1 MKHAKCYKKGY
12 PRPRFVRDN
21 FTSLDGEWNFAFDDE
36 NVGERKKWYK
46 TGVNDLKINV
56 PFAYQCALSGIN
68 VDDRHETVW
77 YSRTF
82 TAVKKRNKRLLVNF
96 EGADHEAKV
105 WLNGELLG
113 THAGGYARFT
123 FDLTDHLKNG
133 ENLLVVRCVDRRS
146 ALTVRGKQRYVEK
159 NISCFYTDT
168 TGIWK
173 PVWLEEVGDGYLFGV
188 SALCNYSEC
197 EAVVE
202 YKIQRFT
209 DGLSLETRLYFDDEF
224 VHSTEVTCD
233 DDYGKIKLDLTLKNK
248 VLPMKPWSAGRSGQF
263 FDVEYILKKNG
274 IDPKTDLTMDQ
285 SIQFGLTAAAF
296 TSDQSDYTVEFE
308 PFATGLELEGNGYV
322 VASLGTDSGYVPY
335 TAYCAKKSYL
345 AMHPDL
351 IQRFTSALQKGMD
364 YVNSHTAEEIAKT
377 IQPQF
382 SDTPLE
388 NITKIVKRYQD
399 QDTWKENLIFERSSF
414 ELLENI
420 LEEAGELQTRVP
432 YENLVTTEFA
442 EQAVK

>member
-1 MKHAKCYKKGY
+1 MKK
-12 PRPRFVRDN
+12 
-21 FTSLDGEWNFAFDDE
+21 
-36 NVGERKKWYK
+36 
-46 TGVNDLKINV
+46 
-56 PFAYQCALSGIN
+56 
-68 VDDRHETVW
+68 
-77 YSRTF
+77 
-82 TAVKKRNKRLLVNF
+82 
-96 EGADHEAKV
+96 
-105 WLNGELLG
+105 
-113 THAGGYARFT
+113 
-123 FDLTDHLKNG
+123 
-133 ENLLVVRCVDRRS
+133 
-146 ALTVRGKQRYVEK
+146 
-159 NISCFYTDT
+159 
-168 TGIWK
+168 
-173 PVWLEEVGDGYLFGV
+173 
-188 SALCNYSEC
+188 
-197 EAVVE
+197 
-202 YKIQRFT
+202 
-209 DGLSLETRLYFDDEF
+209 
-224 VHSTEVTCD
+224 
-233 DDYGKIKLDLTLKNK
+233 KIKCLCVAGLACAVLCGCAKEASGLTPVTLYEVAHSIFYAPQYAAIELGYFEEEGLDLTLVNGAGADK
-248 VLPMKPWSAGRSGQF
+248 VMTAMLAGDADIGFMGSEASIYTYVQGAEDYAVNFAQLTQRAGNFLVARQPDPDFTWQKLKGSRVLGGRAGGMPQMVF
-263 FDVEYILKKNG
+263 EYILKKNG
-274 IDPKTDLTMDQ
+274 IDPKADLTMDQ

-351 IQRFTSALQKGMD
+351 IQRFTSALQKGMN

-432 YENLVTTEFA
+432 YEDLVTTEFA
-442 EQAVK
+442 EKAVK